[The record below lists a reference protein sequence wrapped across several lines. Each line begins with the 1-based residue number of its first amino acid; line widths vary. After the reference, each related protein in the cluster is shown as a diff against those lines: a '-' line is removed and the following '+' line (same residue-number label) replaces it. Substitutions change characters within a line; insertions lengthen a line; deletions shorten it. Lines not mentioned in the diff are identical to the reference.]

1 MSGLV
6 GTASCQLEKT
16 TPDHVVVTALRMPF
30 TRDVVIVSDDSPL
43 LERAIGGSSPLV
55 GDHMCVVAT
64 VVVEVVAGLLDPL
77 QLELDTVMEAGV
89 GEERLAFDVAAVHA
103 VRAENRPHGAEP

>member
-1 MSGLV
+1 MPRHLELGGWEGEVSGLV

-64 VVVEVVAGLLDPL
+64 VICYCECCALRLFVSFGISLLC
-77 QLELDTVMEAGV
+77 
-89 GEERLAFDVAAVHA
+89 AALIRILFVSPA
-103 VRAENRPHGAEP
+103 A

>member
-64 VVVEVVAGLLDPL
+64 VVVEVVAGLVLLDPL

-89 GEERLAFDVAAVHA
+89 GEERLAFDVAAV
-103 VRAENRPHGAEP
+103 RAENRPHGAEP